1 MKFHKLRPVYFLPLF
16 LAIMLYGCYSVR
28 NFKQTENLDRMLTI
42 LFAGETLEPV
52 DMILM
57 ESYSRDDLLKHMEP
71 WQSGRQKAAF
81 LILEYNGLETP
92 DSSSKGRG
100 VQRTAFKAGDSD
112 EKDPLLLI
120 AREGFLKREYESSE
134 RAFREYW
141 FKNIHNSEKLPTS
154 SLLVEIRNSIV
165 KTDKAPAWIDFLSDW
180 KGFAAS
186 GFGGSFFLASCYEK
200 TAVNDD
206 ALYWYEQS
214 ISRSENWE
222 EIRRSQWYIIRLLS
236 RQYPER
242 LPSYL
247 MQTGILRND
256 SGYFDDVLDE
266 YYSTLVRYRR
276 WQDLLQLIP
285 AVIESGLSESASQG
299 YFLLQKAQDAGYL
312 SADSL
317 TKLSK
322 IYSPD
327 PRGYFALRS
336 APENWPIVSGSSETQ
351 RTSQK
356 KVADNL
362 YTFLLSAGYEEE
374 ALTRLEEKREDISAD
389 TVVEFCRYLEAEGD
403 LYELIR
409 FAGYWFYRLPPEEG
423 MILLPWVFPGAERY
437 ALPEDIVPEELILG
451 VIRRESAFHEGI
463 SSRVGAGGLMQL
475 MPATAAELARKN
487 NLSEWDLM
495 NPEDN
500 ILLGTLYLN
509 WLLERPWTGSYVDVI
524 AAYNGGGGNLRTWKR
539 CFPSS
544 DPDLFIQSIPFRET
558 RDYVRKVIVA
568 AASYRYLETGL
579 PPGEWLDQFYKPF

>member
-1 MKFHKLRPVYFLPLF
+1 MKYHKLRPVYFLPLL
-16 LAIMLYGCYSVR
+16 LALMLYGCYSVR
-28 NFKQTENLDRMLTI
+28 SIKQTENLDRMLTI
-42 LFAGETLEPV
+42 LFAGEILEPV
-52 DMILM
+52 DWILM
-57 ESYSRDDLLKHMEP
+57 ESYSRDDLLKHMES
-71 WQSGRQKAAF
+71 WHSGRQKAAF
-81 LILEYNGLETP
+81 LILEYNGLDYP
-92 DSSSKGRG
+92 DSVSKDRKILT
-100 VQRTAFKAGDSD
+100 RASKAGDSD
-112 EKDPLLLI
+112 EEDPLLLK
-120 AREGFLKREYESSE
+120 ARENFLNREYESAE
-134 RAFREYW
+134 KNFREYW
-141 FKNIHNSEKLPTS
+141 FRNIHNSEKLPAS

-165 KTDKAPAWIDFLSDW
+165 KTDEAPVWIDFLSEW

-214 ISRSENWE
+214 ISRSDNWE

-236 RQYPER
+236 RKYPER

-247 MQTGILRND
+247 MQTGTLRNTG
-256 SGYFDDVLDE
+256 GYFDDVLDE

-276 WQDLLQLIP
+276 WQDLLQLVP
-285 AVIESGLSESASQG
+285 AVIETGLSESASQG

-317 TKLSK
+317 TALTE
-322 IYSPD
+322 IYRPD

-336 APENWPIVSGSSETQ
+336 APEKWPVMSSRSESPMA
-351 RTSQK
+351 SQTA
-356 KVADNL
+356 VADKL
-362 YTFLLSAGYEEE
+362 YTLILSAGYEEE
-374 ALTRLEEKREDISAD
+374 ALTRLEDNREDLSAD
-389 TVVEFCRYLEAEGD
+389 TVVEFCRYLETEGD

-423 MILLPWVFPGAERY
+423 MILLPWVFPGAGRY

-487 NLSEWDLM
+487 KMSEWDLM

-509 WLLERPWTGSYVDVI
+509 WLLERPWTGSYVDVL

-539 CFPSS
+539 RFPSS

-558 RDYVRKVIVA
+558 RNYVRKVIVA

-579 PPGEWLDQFYKPF
+579 PPGEWLDQFYQPF